1 MFMAQ
6 APGPGRQVQIAHI
19 ATQHY
24 LQNKT
29 RVEIANETG
38 LSRFKVGRLLDEAM
52 SSGIVRIDIQS
63 PSGVRLDL
71 SVQLKERFA
80 LQHSVVVDVPSE
92 ADDVLQAKL
101 GATAGDLLS
110 EILTDNDVL
119 GLTSGRTLSAMARSL
134 SSLPKCDVV
143 QLAGVAGP
151 IQETGLEIMRRIS
164 TIAGVRPWT
173 IYSPLVMSD
182 AQTALGVRRQPDTSQ
197 TFEQFPRVTVAVGAI
212 GSWKPENSQMMK
224 NRALDPAAR
233 EKLLARGVVAE
244 FGATLITDTGSVIHD
259 IDDRCIAISEQ
270 QWRAIPTVL
279 AAAGGP
285 TKTRAIRAVL
295 ASGLLHGLVTD
306 SATAERLL
314 GG

>member
-1 MFMAQ
+1 MAQ

-29 RVEIANETG
+29 RSEIANETG
-38 LSRFKVGRLLDEAM
+38 LSRFKVGRLLDEAV

-71 SVQLKERFA
+71 SVQLKERFR

-101 GATAGDLLS
+101 GSTAGDLLS

-134 SSLPKCDVV
+134 SSLPKCGVV

-182 AQTALGVRRQPDTSQ
+182 AQTALGVRRQPDTNQ
-197 TFEQFPRVTVAVGAI
+197 TFEQFSRVTVAVGAV
-212 GSWKPENSQMMK
+212 GSWKPENSQMIK
-224 NRALDPAAR
+224 NRALDPSDR

-244 FGATLITDTGSVIHD
+244 FGATLITDTGEVIHD
-259 IDDRCIAISEQ
+259 IDDRCIAISEK
-270 QWRAIPTVL
+270 QWRAIPTVI
-279 AAAGGP
+279 AVAGGP
-285 TKTRAIRAVL
+285 TKTRAIRAIL

-306 SATAERLL
+306 SGTAERLL

>member
-1 MFMAQ
+1 MAQ
-6 APGPGRQVQIAHI
+6 GPGPGRQVQIAHI
-19 ATQHY
+19 ATQHF

-38 LSRFKVGRLLDEAM
+38 LSRFKVGRLLDEAV

-71 SVQLKERFA
+71 SVQLKERFR

-101 GATAGDLLS
+101 GSTAGDLLS

-134 SSLPKCDVV
+134 SSLPKCGVV

-182 AQTALGVRRQPDTSQ
+182 AQTALGVRRQPDTNQ
-197 TFEQFPRVTVAVGAI
+197 TFEQFSRVTVAVGAV
-212 GSWKPENSQMMK
+212 GSWKPENSQMIK
-224 NRALDPAAR
+224 NRALDPSDR

-244 FGATLITDTGSVIHD
+244 FGATLITDTGEVIHD
-259 IDDRCIAISEQ
+259 IDDRCIAISEK
-270 QWRAIPTVL
+270 QWRAIPTVI
-279 AAAGGP
+279 AVAGGP
-285 TKTRAIRAVL
+285 TKTRAIRAIL

-306 SATAERLL
+306 SGTAERLL

>member
-1 MFMAQ
+1 MAQ
-6 APGPGRQVQIAHI
+6 APGPGKQVQIAHI

-29 RVEIANETG
+29 RIEIANETG
-38 LSRFKVGRLLDEAM
+38 LSRFKVGRLLDEAV

-71 SVQLKERFA
+71 SVQLKERFG

-92 ADDVLQAKL
+92 ADDVLQARL

-110 EILTDNDVL
+110 ELLTDNDVL

-134 SSLPKCDVV
+134 SSLPQCGVV

-164 TIAGVRPWT
+164 AIAGVRPWT

-182 AQTALGVRRQPDTSQ
+182 AQAAVGVRRQPDTTQ
-197 TFEQFPRVTVAVGAI
+197 TFEQFSRVTVAVGAV
-212 GSWKPENSQMMK
+212 GSWKPENSQMIK
-224 NRALDPAAR
+224 NRALDPSDR

-244 FGATLITDTGSVIHD
+244 FGATLITDTGEVIHD
-259 IDDRCIAISEQ
+259 IDDRCIAISEE
-270 QWRAIPTVL
+270 QWRAIPTVI
-279 AAAGGP
+279 AVAGGP

-295 ASGLLHGLVTD
+295 ASGLLQGLVTD
-306 SATAERLL
+306 GATAERLL

>member
-1 MFMAQ
+1 MAQ

-38 LSRFKVGRLLDEAM
+38 LSRFKVARLLEEAVAT
-52 SSGIVRIDIQS
+52 GIVRIDIQS

-71 SVQLKERFA
+71 SVQLKERFG
-80 LQHSVVVDVPSE
+80 LSHSVVVDVPS
-92 ADDVLQAKL
+92 DDDQVLQGSL
-101 GATAGDLLS
+101 GSTVGELLS
-110 EILTDNDVL
+110 EILGDDDVL

-134 SSLPKCDVV
+134 AALPKCGVV

-151 IQETGLEIMRRIS
+151 IQETGLEIMRRVS
-164 TIAGVRPWT
+164 SIAGVRPWT
-173 IYSPLVMSD
+173 IYSPLVLSD
-182 AQTALGVRRQPDTSQ
+182 AQAAVGVRRQPDTAQ
-197 TFEQFPRVTVAVGAI
+197 TFEQFPKVTVAVGAV
-212 GSWKPENSQMMK
+212 GSWRPQNSQMLK
-224 NRALDPAAR
+224 NRALSETDR
-233 EKLLARGVVAE
+233 EKLLERGVVAE
-244 FGATLITDTGSVIHD
+244 FGATLIADSGEIIHD
-259 IDDRCIAISEQ
+259 IEDRCIAISEAG
-270 QWRAIPTVL
+270 WRAIPTVI

-285 TKTRAIRAVL
+285 SKTRAIRALL
-295 ASGLLHGLVTD
+295 ASGMLHGLVTD

>member
-1 MFMAQ
+1 MAQ

-19 ATQHY
+19 ATQHF

-29 RVEIANETG
+29 RIQIAQETG
-38 LSRFKVGRLLDEAM
+38 LSRFKVGRLLDEAV

-71 SVQLKERFA
+71 SVQLKERFG
-80 LQHSVVVDVPSE
+80 LQHSVVLDVPSD
-92 ADDVLQAKL
+92 ADDVLQASL
-101 GATAGDLLS
+101 GSTAGDLLS

-119 GLTSGRTLSAMARSL
+119 GLTSGRTLNAMARSL

-151 IQETGLEIMRRIS
+151 LQETGLEIMRRIS

-182 AQTALGVRRQPDTSQ
+182 AQAVVGVRRQPDTNQ
-197 TFEQFPRVTVAVGAI
+197 TFEQFSKVTVAVGAV
-212 GSWKPENSQMMK
+212 GSWRPENSQMMK
-224 NRALDPAAR
+224 NRALDTADR

-244 FGATLITDTGSVIHD
+244 FGATLITDTGEVIHD
-259 IDDRCIAISEQ
+259 IDDRCVAISEQ
-270 QWRAIPTVL
+270 QWRAIPTVI
-279 AAAGGP
+279 AVAGGP
-285 TKTRAIRAVL
+285 TKTRAIRAIL
-295 ASGLLHGLVTD
+295 ACGLLQGLVTD
-306 SATAERLL
+306 SVTAEKLL

>member
-1 MFMAQ
+1 MAQ
-6 APGPGRQVQIAHI
+6 ALGPGRQVQIAHI

-71 SVQLKERFA
+71 SVQLKERFG
-80 LQHSVVVDVPSE
+80 LQHVVVVDVPSD
-92 ADDVLQAKL
+92 ADDVLQVKL

-110 EILTDNDVL
+110 ELLTDSDVL

-134 SSLPKCDVV
+134 STLPRCEVV

-151 IQETGLEIMRRIS
+151 LQETGLEVMRRVS
-164 TIAGVRPWT
+164 AIAGVRPWT
-173 IYSPLVMSD
+173 IYSPVVMSD
-182 AQTALGVRRQPDTSQ
+182 AQAAVGVRRQPDTKQ
-197 TFEQFPRVTVAVGAI
+197 TFEQFSRVTIALGAV
-212 GSWKPENSQMMK
+212 GSWKPENSQMIK
-224 NRALDPAAR
+224 NRALDDAAR
-233 EKLLARGVVAE
+233 EQLLARGVVAE
-244 FGATLITDTGSVIHD
+244 FGATLITDTGEVVHD
-259 IDDRCIAISEQ
+259 IDDRCIAISEE
-270 QWRAIPTVL
+270 QWRAIPTVI
-279 AAAGGP
+279 AVAGGQ

-295 ASGLLHGLVTD
+295 ASGLLNGLVTD

>member
-1 MFMAQ
+1 MAQ
-6 APGPGRQVQIAHI
+6 TPGPGKQVQIAHI

-29 RVEIANETG
+29 RIEIANETG
-38 LSRFKVGRLLDEAM
+38 LSRFKVGRLLDEAV

-71 SVQLKERFA
+71 SVQLKERFG
-80 LQHSVVVDVPSE
+80 LQHSVVVDVPSDS
-92 ADDVLQAKL
+92 DDVLQARL
-101 GATAGDLLS
+101 GATAADLLS
-110 EILTDNDVL
+110 ELLTDSDVL

-134 SSLPKCDVV
+134 GSLPQCGVV

-164 TIAGVRPWT
+164 AIAGVRPWT

-197 TFEQFPRVTVAVGAI
+197 TFEQFAKVTIAVGAV
-212 GSWKPENSQMMK
+212 GSWQPENSQMMK
-224 NRALDPAAR
+224 NRALDATDR
-233 EKLLARGVVAE
+233 DKLLARGVVAE
-244 FGATLITDTGSVIHD
+244 FGATLLTDAGEVVHD
-259 IDDRCIAISEQ
+259 IDDRCIAITEA
-270 QWRAIPTVL
+270 QWRAIPTVM
-279 AAAGGP
+279 AVAGGT

-295 ASGLLHGLVTD
+295 AAGLLHGLVTD